1 MAEETT
7 RLRLDIAYD
16 GTDFA
21 GWARQPKLRTVQGV
35 LESALATVFHR
46 YGPPPLLTVAGRT
59 DAGVHATGQVAHLDL
74 TPAQL
79 ASLDAR
85 DNRGGGAPALA
96 RRLNGIAGLTSDVW
110 VASSAIAP
118 AGFDARFSATWR
130 IYEYRVADATRP
142 RNPLERNHTL
152 WHPAVL
158 DAEKMAAAAE
168 ALLGLHNWASFCK
181 PREGSTMIRT
191 LQEFRWDRR
200 DDGVL
205 VARVQADAFCHSMV
219 RSLVGASVAVGEGKI
234 GRGDLIALRDA
245 EERTS
250 VFKVAPARGLTLIE
264 VGYPPDNELAS
275 RAEQTRARRDATPPE
290 HGAV

>member
-1 MAEETT
+1 
-7 RLRLDIAYD
+7 
-16 GTDFA
+16 
-21 GWARQPKLRTVQGV
+21 
-35 LESALATVFHR
+35 
-46 YGPPPLLTVAGRT
+46 
-59 DAGVHATGQVAHLDL
+59 
-74 TPAQL
+74 
-79 ASLDAR
+79 
-85 DNRGGGAPALA
+85 
-96 RRLNGIAGLTSDVW
+96 
-110 VASSAIAP
+110 
-118 AGFDARFSATWR
+118 
-130 IYEYRVADATRP
+130 
-142 RNPLERNHTL
+142 
-152 WHPAVL
+152 
-158 DAEKMAAAAE
+158 
-168 ALLGLHNWASFCK
+168 
-181 PREGSTMIRT
+181 MIRT

-290 HGAV
+290 HDAV